1 MFEQAALPL
10 LESVCKGFNATLLAY
25 GQTGSGKTHTICG
38 DLVGDNQGIIPRVAQ
53 YLLDQLDKNKL
64 DQVQFS
70 VLEVYLGELYD
81 LSSRTQNVS
90 KLTIRERPNGDTFV
104 QNLRTFSL
112 VDFDDFVKRFQTASE
127 IRKVAATRQND
138 RSTRSHLIATFRVQG
153 VNSQGVRFDSLF
165 NLGDLSGSE
174 RVAKSGVEGK
184 EFEQAVNINLDLHSL
199 RTVVLRIK
207 EKGFPSFRENAL
219 TRLLQNSIEG
229 NCKTRIIFAVR
240 TEPESINDT
249 TGTLQFALD
258 CSFLKNKVS
267 VRSVKTIESLERQLV
282 DQAQAMADLKIENA
296 RLKMENGQ
304 LKKELEGKKERG
316 KGVEVVGTE
325 TEMVLEEE
333 EEASILPVQNGRE
346 PAERKV
352 TLSTVD
358 QWTQPPS
365 SSSNNKPRAKPAP
378 IDTTTVFPA
387 TTGLELVA
395 QRIRRKHEV
404 SKSLPADLSVFASVA
419 NTQTQLNLQVV
430 KLENELMAAKQQVER
445 LTGLLNQQQ
454 RK

>member
-1 MFEQAALPL
+1 M
-10 LESVCKGFNATLLAY
+10 
-25 GQTGSGKTHTICG
+25 
-38 DLVGDNQGIIPRVAQ
+38 
-53 YLLDQLDKNKL
+53 
-64 DQVQFS
+64 
-70 VLEVYLGELYD
+70 
-81 LSSRTQNVS
+81 
-90 KLTIRERPNGDTFV
+90 
-104 QNLRTFSL
+104 
-112 VDFDDFVKRFQTASE
+112 
-127 IRKVAATRQND
+127 
-138 RSTRSHLIATFRVQG
+138 
-153 VNSQGVRFDSLF
+153 RFDSLF

-174 RVAKSGVEGK
+174 RINKSGVEGK

-267 VRSVKTIESLERQLV
+267 VSRVKTIESLERQLA
-282 DQAQAMADLKIENA
+282 DQAQVMADLKIENA

-333 EEASILPVQNGRE
+333 EEEASERE

-358 QWTQPPS
+358 QWTQPAPA
-365 SSSNNKPRAKPAP
+365 NNKPRAKPAP
-378 IDTTTVFPA
+378 IDTTIAPT

-395 QRIRRKHEV
+395 QRIRRKQEV

-430 KLENELMAAKQQVER
+430 KLESELMMAKQQVER
-445 LTGLLNQQQ
+445 LMGLLNQQQ

>member
-1 MFEQAALPL
+1 M
-10 LESVCKGFNATLLAY
+10 
-25 GQTGSGKTHTICG
+25 
-38 DLVGDNQGIIPRVAQ
+38 GDNQGIIPRVAQ
-53 YLLDQLDKNKL
+53 YLLDQLDQNKL

-81 LSSRTQNVS
+81 LSSRTHNVS
-90 KLTIRERPNGDTFV
+90 KLTIRERPNGETFV

-112 VDFDDFVKRFQTASE
+112 VDFDDFVKRFQLASE

-174 RVAKSGVEGK
+174 RVNKSGVEGK

-207 EKGFPSFRENAL
+207 EKAFPSFRENAL

-240 TEPESINDT
+240 TEPESLGDT

-267 VRSVKTIESLERQLV
+267 VSRVKTIESLERQLA
-282 DQAQAMADLKIENA
+282 DQAQVVADLKIENA

-304 LKKELEGKKERG
+304 LKRELEAKKARG
-316 KGVEVVGTE
+316 AEVMGTE

-333 EEASILPVQNGRE
+333 EEEEVSK
-346 PAERKV
+346 RKV
-352 TLSTVD
+352 TPSTVD
-358 QWTQPPS
+358 QWIQPPPPLPS
-365 SSSNNKPRAKPAP
+365 ANNKPRAKPAP
-378 IDTTTVFPA
+378 IDTTT
-387 TTGLELVA
+387 TTTAISGLELVA
-395 QRIRRKHEV
+395 QRIRRKQEV

-430 KLENELMAAKQQVER
+430 KLENDLMVEKQRVER
-445 LTGLLNQQQ
+445 LMGLLNQQQ

>member
-1 MFEQAALPL
+1 M
-10 LESVCKGFNATLLAY
+10 
-25 GQTGSGKTHTICG
+25 GS
-38 DLVGDNQGIIPRVAQ
+38 
-53 YLLDQLDKNKL
+53 
-64 DQVQFS
+64 S

-90 KLTIRERPNGDTFV
+90 KLTIRERPNGETFV

-112 VDFDDFVKRFQTASE
+112 VDFDDFVKRFQAASE

-174 RVAKSGVEGK
+174 RVNKSGVEGK
-184 EFEQAVNINLDLHSL
+184 EFEQAVNINMDLHSL

-267 VRSVKTIESLERQLV
+267 VSRVKTIESLERQLA
-282 DQAQAMADLKIENA
+282 DQAQVVADLKIENA

-304 LKKELEGKKERG
+304 LKRELETKRA
-316 KGVEVVGTE
+316 KGVEVMGTE

-333 EEASILPVQNGRE
+333 EEDNVST
-346 PAERKV
+346 ERKV
-352 TLSTVD
+352 TLATVD
-358 QWTQPPS
+358 QWTQPPPPPVAS
-365 SSSNNKPRAKPAP
+365 NKPRAKPAP
-378 IDTTTVFPA
+378 IDTAPTTA

-395 QRIRRKHEV
+395 QRIRRKQEV

-430 KLENELMAAKQQVER
+430 KLENELMVAKQQVDR
-445 LTGLLNQQQ
+445 LMGLLNQQQ

>member
-1 MFEQAALPL
+1 M
-10 LESVCKGFNATLLAY
+10 
-25 GQTGSGKTHTICG
+25 
-38 DLVGDNQGIIPRVAQ
+38 GDNQGIIPRVAQ
-53 YLLDQLDKNKL
+53 YLLDQLDQNKL

-81 LSSRTQNVS
+81 LSSRTHNVS
-90 KLTIRERPNGDTFV
+90 KLTIRERPNGETFV

-112 VDFDDFVKRFQTASE
+112 VDFDDFVKRFQAASE

-207 EKGFPSFRENAL
+207 EKAFPSFRENAL

-240 TEPESINDT
+240 TEPESLGDT

-267 VRSVKTIESLERQLV
+267 VSRVKTIESLERQLA
-282 DQAQAMADLKIENA
+282 DQAQVVADLKIENA

-304 LKKELEGKKERG
+304 LKRELEAKKDKRER
-316 KGVEVVGTE
+316 VTGTE

-333 EEASILPVQNGRE
+333 EEEVS
-346 PAERKV
+346 ERKV

-358 QWTQPPS
+358 QWTQPP
-365 SSSNNKPRAKPAP
+365 NNKPRAKPVP
-378 IDTTTVFPA
+378 IDTTA
-387 TTGLELVA
+387 TTATSGLELVA
-395 QRIRRKHEV
+395 QRIRRKQEV

-430 KLENELMAAKQQVER
+430 KLENELMVEKQRVER
-445 LTGLLNQQQ
+445 LMGLLNQQQ
-454 RK
+454 QRK

>member
-1 MFEQAALPL
+1 MSKGINPKSVIEMEEDPIQVHCRVKPSPSSASFLRVDHSNGTVWADAGHSCRFHHVFGPEASQRHVFEQTALPL

-38 DLVGDNQGIIPRVAQ
+38 DLVGDNQGIIPRVAG
-53 YLLDQLDKNKL
+53 YLLEQLDQGKL

-104 QNLRTFSL
+104 QNLRTFNL

-174 RVAKSGVEGK
+174 RVSKSGVEGK
-184 EFEQAVNINLDLHSL
+184 EFEQAVNINLDLHTL

-207 EKGFPSFRENAL
+207 EKGFPSFRENSL

-240 TEPESINDT
+240 TEPESLNDT
-249 TGTLQFALD
+249 IGTIQFALD

-267 VRSVKTIESLERQLV
+267 VSRVKTIESLERQLA
-282 DQAQAMADLKIENA
+282 DQAQ
-296 RLKMENGQ
+296 G
-304 LKKELEGKKERG
+304 
-316 KGVEVVGTE
+316 
-325 TEMVLEEE
+325 
-333 EEASILPVQNGRE
+333 E
-346 PAERKV
+346 PS
-352 TLSTVD
+352 LS
-358 QWTQPPS
+358 
-365 SSSNNKPRAKPAP
+365 
-378 IDTTTVFPA
+378 
-387 TTGLELVA
+387 A
-395 QRIRRKHEV
+395 Q
-404 SKSLPADLSVFASVA
+404 
-419 NTQTQLNLQVV
+419 
-430 KLENELMAAKQQVER
+430 
-445 LTGLLNQQQ
+445 
-454 RK
+454 